1 MGYKLYK
8 SGCTIT
14 QSMFK
19 SIRWKT
25 FPRDFFIAQAGFAL
39 FGVAIA
45 LIIQANLGTGAWG
58 VLTVA
63 LADLTSTTPG
73 MMIILSGL
81 LALILAMLLGEKI
94 GWGTVSNML
103 FVGPWVD
110 FFLIF
115 IPSVESNLPLQVAM
129 LLVSI
134 ALVGLASAVYI
145 SVDAG
150 AGPRDSL
157 MLAVS
162 RRLQW
167 SVQRS
172 RAAIELVVVLVG
184 WRLEGPVGVGTLVFA
199 LLVGPAVQFG
209 FKLLNVQPHKPLPDV
224 ELGG

>member
-1 MGYKLYK
+1 
-8 SGCTIT
+8 
-14 QSMFK
+14 
-19 SIRWKT
+19 
-25 FPRDFFIAQAGFAL
+25 
-39 FGVAIA
+39 
-45 LIIQANLGTGAWG
+45 
-58 VLTVA
+58 
-63 LADLTSTTPG
+63 
-73 MMIILSGL
+73 
-81 LALILAMLLGEKI
+81 MLLGEKI

-115 IPSVESNLPLQVAM
+115 IPSVENNLPLQVAM

-172 RAAIELVVVLVG
+172 RAAIELVVVFVG

-209 FKLLNVQPHKPLPDV
+209 FQLLNVQPHKPLPDV